1 MTQNKNEIAKVKE
14 DKNEETYQKHDKMF
28 RKLLYN
34 KTQVV
39 ELLNRYF
46 QFKNK
51 LKENDIERY
60 NCKFVNAQFKTR
72 EADIIYKLKNSN
84 IFFQI
89 EHQSSVDHNMTQR
102 IAEYEIEMIKLE
114 NSKKSNSKEIVIPLI
129 IPLVIYTGN
138 TQKWNANKNIIDA
151 QPVLTGYKNQGLGS
165 YDVLDINTL
174 ETEELLNNSIFIYRI
189 FAIEK
194 AKDLEELTQNLSYLI
209 SKEKDENNIA
219 FLKEIIQY
227 VYQKTLKQ
235 KDIQEFFEQGEEGEG
250 KMNVVERVLKQQ
262 NDLITKERKEGKREG
277 RQEGIEMITIEMLR
291 QDLDDKFIMQITKID
306 ANTLAK
312 IKRKRK
318 SLKK

>member
-1 MTQNKNEIAKVKE
+1 MAQKKNKNAKIKE
-14 DKNEETYQKHDKMF
+14 DKNEVTYQKHDKMF
-28 RKLLYN
+28 RKLLSN
-34 KTQVV
+34 KTQVA
-39 ELLNRYF
+39 ELLNCYF
-46 QFKNK
+46 KFENK

-60 NCKFVNAQFKTR
+60 NCKFVNSQFRNR

-84 IFFQI
+84 IFLQI
-89 EHQSSVDHNMTQR
+89 EHQSSVDHNMTRR
-102 IAEYEIEMIKLE
+102 IAEYEIEMIKME

-138 TQKWNANKNIIDA
+138 TKKWNAHKNIIEA
-151 QPVLTGYKNQGLGS
+151 QPVLTGYRKRRIGS
-165 YDVLDINTL
+165 YDVLDINTMK
-174 ETEELLNNSIFIYRI
+174 TEELLDNSIFLYRI

-194 AKDLEELTQNLSYLI
+194 AENLEELTQNLSYLI

-235 KDIQEFFEQGEEGEG
+235 KDIQEFFEQREEGEG

-262 NDLITKERKEGKREG
+262 NDLMTKERQEGKREG
-277 RQEGIEMITIEMLR
+277 VEMITIEMLR
-291 QDLDDKFIMQITKID
+291 QDLDDKLIMQITKID

-318 SLKK
+318 YLKK

>member
-1 MTQNKNEIAKVKE
+1 MTQNKNAKVKE

-39 ELLNRYF
+39 ELLNCYF

-138 TQKWNANKNIIDA
+138 TQKWNAHKNIIEA
-151 QPVLTGYKNQGLGS
+151 QPVLTGYKKRGIGS

-194 AKDLEELTQNLSYLI
+194 SKNLEELTHNLSYLI

-235 KDIQEFFEQGEEGEG
+235 KDIQKFFEQGEEGEG

-277 RQEGIEMITIEMLR
+277 IEMIIIEMLR

>member
-1 MTQNKNEIAKVKE
+1 MVQNKNEISKVKE
-14 DKNEETYQKHDKMF
+14 NKNEETYQKHDKMF

-46 QFKNK
+46 EFRNK
-51 LKENDIERY
+51 LKEDIERY

-129 IPLVIYTGN
+129 IPLIIYTGN
-138 TQKWNANKNIIDA
+138 SQKWNAHKNIIEA
-151 QPVLTGYKNQGLGS
+151 QPVLTGYKKRGIGS

-174 ETEELLNNSIFIYRI
+174 ETEELLNNSIFLYRI

-194 AKDLEELTQNLSYLI
+194 AKNLEELTQNLSYLI
-209 SKEKDENNIA
+209 SKEKDENNIV

-277 RQEGIEMITIEMLR
+277 KREGIEMITIEMLR
-291 QDLDDKFIMQITKID
+291 QDLDDKFIMQITKMD
-306 ANTLAK
+306 ANTLDK